1 MSGSLSQAELL
12 ALYDRD
18 EREQATFPGSR
29 REEVGDCVLDVDL
42 VEHTGTVV
50 YSRLDER
57 TADAAIREQ
66 VAYFQKLGIE
76 FEWKAYAHDRPA
88 DLIQRL
94 AEHGFV
100 LDEPEAILVLDLE
113 AGSEALTA
121 GSNVRVKRVERSDE
135 LEPIASISRQVYG
148 EDHGDHLRRLRF
160 ELEHDPTDLSV
171 YLAYV
176 DDTAVAC
183 GLIRFPKKS
192 AFASLWGGQTVPTLR
207 GRGLYTALL
216 AARVRE
222 ARDRGARYLTVDARR
237 MSRPILERRGFKH
250 LTSATAC
257 TWSPDPQ
264 PTPAG

>member
-121 GSNVRVKRVERSDE
+121 GSNVRVKRVAQTNWSRLPRS
-135 LEPIASISRQVYG
+135 
-148 EDHGDHLRRLRF
+148 
-160 ELEHDPTDLSV
+160 
-171 YLAYV
+171 
-176 DDTAVAC
+176 
-183 GLIRFPKKS
+183 
-192 AFASLWGGQTVPTLR
+192 
-207 GRGLYTALL
+207 
-216 AARVRE
+216 AARST
-222 ARDRGARYLTVDARR
+222 AKITATTCGGCGSSSNMT
-237 MSRPILERRGFKH
+237 RPTCPSIWR
-250 LTSATAC
+250 
-257 TWSPDPQ
+257 TWTIRPSPV
-264 PTPAG
+264 A